1 MITTIKNKKMKKI
14 LATNPAN
21 IYALIARISLGV
33 VIFPHGAQKLFGW
46 FGGYG
51 YEGTMGFLTGGAGL
65 PWIVA
70 FLVIIIEFFASLFLI
85 FGFATRIAAFGII
98 INFLGVLFSTQIH
111 NGFFMNW
118 SMQANKGE
126 GFEYFLLLFGL
137 ALISLIGG
145 GGKASVDAAITQN
158 KLSR

>member
-1 MITTIKNKKMKKI
+1 MKKI
-14 LATNPAN
+14 LATNPSN
-21 IYALIARISLGV
+21 IYALIARIFLGV

-70 FLVIIIEFFASLFLI
+70 FLVIIIEFFAALFLI

-98 INFLGVLFSTQIH
+98 VNFLGVLFSTHIH

-145 GGKASVDAAITQN
+145 GGRASVDAAITQN
-158 KLSR
+158 RLSGKNK